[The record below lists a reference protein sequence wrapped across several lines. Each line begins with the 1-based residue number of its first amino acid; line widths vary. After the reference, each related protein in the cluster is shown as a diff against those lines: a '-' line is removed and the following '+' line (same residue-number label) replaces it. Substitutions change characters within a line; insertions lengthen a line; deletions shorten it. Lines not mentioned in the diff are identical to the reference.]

1 VVTYLNFG
9 SLVFALL
16 HVAFK
21 DAPEKS
27 WSDSG
32 GKSEVI
38 LASLHVTFKD
48 APEKSMSDSGGK
60 SEVILLLEQY

>member
-1 VVTYLNFG
+1 MCGDFYLNFG

-27 WSDSG
+27 
-32 GKSEVI
+32 
-38 LASLHVTFKD
+38 T
-48 APEKSMSDSGGK
+48 SDSGGK